1 MDDGA
6 VLVYHIV
13 RSNGV
18 GARVGIR
25 SSIGACVGIRSSVG
39 GRCRCIGLL
48 ITTGG
53 ILRLAACDYAKDQMK
68 KAVELDHCIKL
79 YPPRRKKEA
88 K

>member
-25 SSIGACVGIRSSVG
+25 RSIGARVGIRRSVG
-39 GRCRCIGLL
+39 GRWIGLL
-48 ITTGG
+48 ITAGG

>member
-25 SSIGACVGIRSSVG
+25 SSIGARVGIRRSVG
-39 GRCRCIGLL
+39 GRCIGLL

-53 ILRLAACDYAKDQMK
+53 ILRLAACDYAKDHHGSQ
-68 KAVELDHCIKL
+68 H
-79 YPPRRKKEA
+79 
-88 K
+88 